1 MTAGYTA
8 KKLSKRNACD
18 LRKIKIIVDK
28 TKIKVDEYLTN
39 IQFLGVLDYISQ
51 IIHNIMQHMSVRNI
65 AKEVL
70 IIFFQTKCIGF
81 TCVKH
86 EQWGI

>member
-39 IQFLGVLDYISQ
+39 IQFLGVLDYISR
-51 IIHNIMQHMSVRNI
+51 IIHNIMQRMSVR
-65 AKEVL
+65 
-70 IIFFQTKCIGF
+70 TH
-81 TCVKH
+81 VKP
-86 EQWGI
+86 ILRV

>member
-8 KKLSKRNACD
+8 KKLSKRTACD

-51 IIHNIMQHMSVRNI
+51 IIHNIMQRMSVR
-65 AKEVL
+65 
-70 IIFFQTKCIGF
+70 TH
-81 TCVKH
+81 VKP
-86 EQWGI
+86 ILRV

>member
-51 IIHNIMQHMSVRNI
+51 IIHNIMQHMSVR
-65 AKEVL
+65 
-70 IIFFQTKCIGF
+70 TH
-81 TCVKH
+81 VKP
-86 EQWGI
+86 ILRV